1 MATYLCAGLAYVHGR
16 IETAYRDCRLLG
28 ESTRALGPG
37 WKLSPPGACRISRY
51 PLTPQ
56 DFPFDLP
63 AAGESKL
70 SSREGV
76 ETRVRGDL
84 RYLVPADTS
93 ARVHHLASQIPLSNL
108 VAGLVR
114 DAVEAE
120 VRKSSFS
127 RISGTHRL
135 ELEGSLDAH
144 LGAQLRERGLLLSSL
159 RIDSVRMAESP
170 QRQSYEP
177 IVGARLLLIG
187 LDGADWRI
195 LDDLLAQGRL
205 PTLKRLIDNGVRARL
220 KTVDP
225 VLSPV
230 VWTSAATGFLPSEHG
245 ILDFLV
251 KDRTGRQ
258 VPVTSAHRKV
268 KAIWNLLSEAGVSV
282 GIIGWWATWPAEQV
296 EGYVVSDRVAYQ
308 LFGQADSSGTADT
321 KGKTYPEDL
330 YARIRPLIRSP
341 KEIESKELK
350 RYLNNVVGANLEK
363 DGKIPS
369 REEEFR
375 TLLASTMSYAAI
387 ASALGSNHLQGFE
400 AIYFEGID
408 TVSHLFMPFRAPQ
421 RPGIS
426 DADYERYHRAVDEF
440 YVYQDEILGTLLERV
455 PPEVGILVIS
465 DHGFKSESDRPMR
478 ESRINFASAAQWH
491 RRHGILIASG
501 GAFRRGGEVPELSV
515 MDVTPTILAYFG
527 LPIGEDMQ
535 GRPAEALFSQAFLQA
550 HAPRYRPSWES
561 YRSAASTGSEDPA
574 GDQALMEKL
583 RSLGYLSGE
592 GDLTANNLGNSLLAQ
607 GKIEES
613 IQQFRKAVAL
623 SPRLSMA
630 HVNLGR
636 ALLAKGD
643 LVQARI
649 AIDEALRLDPGS
661 PDAQLLM
668 ASLEATQ
675 GSPDLSERRLLGI
688 VLKDPGFAGAYRMLG
703 SLHRTSGKLSESADD
718 FRKALA
724 IDPED
729 SEAWNGLGVALRE
742 GGRPEEAETAFRKA
756 LDADPESTG
765 ALNNL
770 AVGAMERGDA
780 RKAGELLEQA
790 ARLAPHD
797 PGVRN
802 NLGNLLAGRG
812 DLSGADREYR
822 AALQIDPQHPQAL
835 NGLAALSEK
844 RGNLEEAETL
854 LHRAIASDPRY
865 AEARLNLAG
874 ILVRKGRRRDAME
887 QVQELLRVSPGHAAA
902 SRRLAE
908 WMMQEGQAAQ
918 AGKVCMSAL
927 QAHPEDPNLWSLRG
941 EALAREGKAAEA
953 VECFRKSLEI
963 NPYQPELAGRVDAL
977 AERAR

>member
-1 MATYLCAGLAYVHGR
+1 MCAGLAYVHGR
-16 IETAYRDCRLLG
+16 VETAYRDCRLLG
-28 ESTRALGPG
+28 ESTRALSSG

-56 DFPFDLP
+56 DFPFEFP
-63 AAGESKL
+63 AIGESKL

-76 ETRVRGDL
+76 ETRVRGEA

-93 ARVHHLASQIPLSNL
+93 ARVHHLASRRPLPAL

-114 DAVEAE
+114 NAVEAE

-135 ELEGSLDAH
+135 ELEGSLAAR

-159 RIDSVRMAESP
+159 RIDSVRMAQSP

-177 IVGARLLLIG
+177 IAGARLLLIG

-205 PTLKRLIDNGVRARL
+205 PTFKRLIDNGVRARL

-251 KDRTGRQ
+251 RDRRSGRQ

-308 LFGQADSSGTADT
+308 LFGQAASPAGAADT
-321 KGKTYPEDL
+321 RGKTYPEDL
-330 YARIRPLIRSP
+330 YARIRPLIRTP
-341 KEIESKELK
+341 EEIESKDLK
-350 RYLNNVVGANLEK
+350 RYLNDLNEANLEK
-363 DGKIPS
+363 GGKIPS
-369 REEEFR
+369 REAEFR

-387 ASALGSNHLQGFE
+387 ASALGSNQLQSFE

-408 TVSHLFMPFRAPQ
+408 TASHLFMPFRPPQ

-426 DADYERYHRAVDEF
+426 DADFERYHRAVDEF
-440 YVYQDEILGTLLERV
+440 YVYQDEILGALLERI
-455 PPEVGILVIS
+455 PEEVGILVIS
-465 DHGFKSESDRPMR
+465 DHGFKSENDRPMR

-561 YRSAASTGSEDPA
+561 YRAAASTGPEDPA
-574 GDQALMEKL
+574 GDQALIEKL

-607 GKIEES
+607 GKIDES
-613 IQQFRKAVAL
+613 IQQFRRAVAV

-643 LVQARI
+643 LEQAGQ
-649 AIDEALRLDPGS
+649 AIHEALRLDPGS

-675 GSPDLSERRLLGI
+675 GSPDLAERRLAGI
-688 VLKDPGFAGAYRMLG
+688 LAKDPGFSGAYRLLG
-703 SLHRTSGKLSESADD
+703 TLHRTAGKLSESADD

-729 SEAWNGLGVALRE
+729 AEAWNGLGVALRE
-742 GGRPEEAETAFRKA
+742 GGRPEEAEAAFRKA
-756 LDADPESTG
+756 LESDPESTG

-770 AVGAMERGDA
+770 AVGAMERGEA
-780 RKAGELLEQA
+780 REARTFLEQA
-790 ARLAPHD
+790 ARLAPRD
-797 PGVRN
+797 PSVRN
-802 NLGNLLAGRG
+802 NLGNLLAGNG
-812 DLSGADREYR
+812 DLAGAEREYR
-822 AALQIDPQHPQAL
+822 AALQVEPEHPQAL
-835 NGLAALSEK
+835 NGLAALAEK
-844 RGNLEEAETL
+844 RGSLKEAEPL
-854 LHRAIASDPRY
+854 LRRAIASDPHY
-865 AEARLNLAG
+865 ADARLNLAG
-874 ILVRKGRRRDAME
+874 IMDRQGRRRDAME
-887 QVQELLRVSPGHAAA
+887 QLQELLRIVPGHAVA
-902 SRRLAE
+902 SRRLGE
-908 WMMQEGQAAQ
+908 WMIQEGEASQ
-918 AGKVCMSAL
+918 AGELCMAAL
-927 QAHPEDPNLWSLRG
+927 KAHPQDSSLWNLRG
-941 EALAREGKAAEA
+941 EALLREGKAAEA
-953 VECFRKSLEI
+953 VACFRKSLEL
-963 NPYQPELAGRVDAL
+963 NPYQPDIAGRVDAL